1 MLNICMRGCS
11 KAIGLASLAFC
22 TGVVAGAFLPIAML
36 AVMELILLLLLG
48 YLCLFK
54 W

>member
-1 MLNICMRGCS
+1 MLNVCMKGCAR
-11 KAIGLASLAFC
+11 AIGLASLAFC
-22 TGVVAGAFLPIAML
+22 LGVVAGAFLPIVMI
-36 AVMELILLLLLG
+36 AVIETALLLVFG

>member
-1 MLNICMRGCS
+1 MLNICMRGCTR
-11 KAIGLASLAFC
+11 AAGLVALSFSLGIA
-22 TGVVAGAFLPIAML
+22 TGIFLPTAVIA
-36 AVMELILLLLLG
+36 AIELILLIIIG